1 MKSNAWKICLLFS
14 AVYFAATTASAFG
27 QEKAKLQIAGF
38 SVGQKDPS
46 SEFGQGLSMMRRPG
60 LEVDLHFHAPKETVL
75 SLDTKQTSLVL
86 KQDDGTELPLD
97 EMFDGQFSLSL
108 NEQPEK
114 GVVSMRTS
122 EIPAKGTK
130 QIQVEGDLVLV
141 VGRDL
146 KTVDVEIALE
156 EGKELKFG
164 PLDVTVG
171 QIGDAFGEPFKKS
184 FELSSKKS
192 FDAIA
197 KVEFVDAKGKAV
209 ESSNGGSGSFGFGG
223 DMTYSRSWQIASD
236 AKSIKAKVS
245 YYTKTEALKVPCKLE
260 FGLGF

>member
-1 MKSNAWKICLLFS
+1 MKSNAWKTCVLFS
-14 AVYFAATTASAFG
+14 AVYLAAATASAFG
-27 QEKAKLQIAGF
+27 QEKVKLQIAGF

-46 SEFGQGLSMMRRPG
+46 SDFGQGLSMMRQPG

-75 SLDTKQTSLVL
+75 SLDTKQTTIML
-86 KQDDGTELPLD
+86 KQDDGTELPLE
-97 EMFDGQFSLSL
+97 EMFDGNFRLSL
-108 NEQPEK
+108 NEKPET

-130 QIQVEGDLVLV
+130 HIQMVGDLFLV

-146 KTVDVEIALE
+146 KTVDVEIVLE

-164 PLDVTVG
+164 PLDATVG

-184 FELSSKKS
+184 FELSSKKP
-192 FDAIA
+192 FDSIAAI
-197 KVEFVDAKGKAV
+197 EFVDAKGKTV
-209 ESSNGGSGSFGFGG
+209 ESSSGGSGSFGFGG

-236 AKSIKAKVS
+236 AKSIKARVS
-245 YYTKTEALKVPCKLE
+245 YYTKTETLEVPCKLE
-260 FGLGF
+260 FGLGL

>member
-1 MKSNAWKICLLFS
+1 MTSNAWKTCLFFS
-14 AVYFAATTASAFG
+14 TMYMAATTASTLG
-27 QEKAKLQIAGF
+27 DEKVKLQIAGY

-46 SEFGQGLSMMRRPG
+46 SEFGQGLSMMRQPG

-75 SLDTKQTSLVL
+75 SLDAKQTSLVL
-86 KQDDGTELPLD
+86 KQDDGTELPLE
-97 EMFDGQFSLSL
+97 EMFDGNFRLSL
-108 NEQPEK
+108 NEKPEK
-114 GVVSMRTS
+114 GLVSLRTS

-130 QIQVEGDLVLV
+130 QIQMEGDLVLV

-164 PLDVTVG
+164 PLDATVG
-171 QIGDAFGEPFKKS
+171 EIGDSFGEPFKKT
-184 FELSSKKS
+184 FQMSSKKP

-197 KVEFVDAKGKAV
+197 TIEFVDAKGRTV
-209 ESSNGGSGSFGFGG
+209 ESSSGGSGSFGFG
-223 DMTYSRSWQIASD
+223 DDVTYSRSWQIASD

-245 YYTKTEALKVPCKLE
+245 YYTKTETMKVPCKLE
-260 FGLGF
+260 FGLGL

>member
-1 MKSNAWKICLLFS
+1 
-14 AVYFAATTASAFG
+14 
-27 QEKAKLQIAGF
+27 
-38 SVGQKDPS
+38 
-46 SEFGQGLSMMRRPG
+46 
-60 LEVDLHFHAPKETVL
+60 VL
-75 SLDTKQTSLVL
+75 SLDNKQTKLVL
-86 KQDDGTELPLD
+86 KQDDGAELPLT
-97 EMFDGQFSLSL
+97 EMFDGNFRMSLS
-108 NEQPEK
+108 EQPDK

-130 QIQVEGDLVLV
+130 QIQIEGDLVLV
-141 VGRDL
+141 VGREL
-146 KTVDVEIALE
+146 KTVDVEIVLE
-156 EGKELKFG
+156 EGKELKVG

-197 KVEFVDAKGKAV
+197 KVEFVDAKGNAV
-209 ESSNGGSGSFGFGG
+209 ESSSGGSGSFGFGG
-223 DMTYSRSWQIASD
+223 DVTYSRSWQIASD

-245 YYTKTEALKVPCKLE
+245 YYSKTETLKVPCKLE

>member
-1 MKSNAWKICLLFS
+1 MTSIFAKTTLLAEIVLCALSTTSIS
-14 AVYFAATTASAFG
+14 A
-27 QEKAKLQIAGF
+27 QEKPTLQIAGF

-75 SLDTKQTSLVL
+75 SLDSKQTSLVL

-97 EMFDGQFSLSL
+97 EMFDGQFSLSV
-108 NEQPEK
+108 NEQSDK

-130 QIQVEGDLVLV
+130 QIQLEGDLVLV

-184 FELSSKKS
+184 VELSSKKS

-197 KVEFVDAKGKAV
+197 KVEFVDAKGKTV
-209 ESSNGGSGSFGFGG
+209 ESSSGGSGTFGFAG
-223 DMTYSRSWQIASD
+223 DVTYSRSWQIASD